1 MSVKE
6 KFLDYVSYDT
16 QSDSSSTTMPSTMKQ
31 KLLAQHLAD
40 EMVAMGIEDAHMD
53 EWGYVYGTIPANCE
67 KKNVIGFIAH
77 MDTAEEVSGANV
89 KARVIENYD
98 GEDIVL
104 NKELGI
110 VTDVENFPILK
121 KFKGK
126 TLIVTDGTTLLG
138 ADDKAG
144 VAEIM
149 QAAEDIIK
157 NNLPH
162 GEIHIAF
169 TPDEEI
175 GAGPNKF
182 DVKGFGCDFAY
193 TLDGGELGGLDYENF
208 NGTSADV
215 EITGRSVHPGSAK
228 NAMKNAQN
236 IAIEFHNALPYYDR
250 PEYTENREGFYHL
263 CSMEG
268 DVTGA
273 KLGYIVRDHSAESF
287 AARKETMRH
296 IAKLL
301 NEKYGEGTVEL
312 ELKDSYFSMLEK
324 IKPHF
329 HLVENARAA
338 IRKAGLEPLETP
350 IRGGTDGATLS
361 YMGLP
366 CPNLG
371 TGGFNYHGPCEGI
384 TVEAM
389 DKATEILLNLADIYK
404 DVQ

>member
-1 MSVKE
+1 MKREISCGAVIARQTENGREILLIRHVNGGHWAFPKGHME
-6 KFLDYVSYDT
+6 GNETESETALREIREETGLTVTLDTGFRAVVTYSPKPDT

-31 KLLAQHLAD
+31 KLLAQHLAN

-67 KKNVIGFIAH
+67 KKNVVGFIAH

-175 GAGPNKF
+175 GAGPDKF

-228 NAMKNAQN
+228 NKMINASRVAM
-236 IAIEFHNALPYYDR
+236 EFASLLPSR
-250 PEYTENREGFYHL
+250 EVPENTEGYEGPTSTHRVANVCL
-263 CSMEG
+263 R
-268 DVTGA
+268 V
-273 KLGYIVRDHSAESF
+273 
-287 AARKETMRH
+287 
-296 IAKLL
+296 
-301 NEKYGEGTVEL
+301 
-312 ELKDSYFSMLEK
+312 
-324 IKPHF
+324 
-329 HLVENARAA
+329 
-338 IRKAGLEPLETP
+338 
-350 IRGGTDGATLS
+350 
-361 YMGLP
+361 
-366 CPNLG
+366 
-371 TGGFNYHGPCEGI
+371 
-384 TVEAM
+384 
-389 DKATEILLNLADIYK
+389 
-404 DVQ
+404 

>member
-67 KKNVIGFIAH
+67 KKNVVGFIAH

-98 GEDIVL
+98 GENIVL

-110 VTDVENFPILK
+110 VTDVENFPVLK

-175 GAGPNKF
+175 GAGPDKF

-228 NAMKNAQN
+228 NKMINASRVAM
-236 IAIEFHNALPYYDR
+236 EFASLLPSR
-250 PEYTENREGFYHL
+250 EVPENTEGYEGFAHL
-263 CSMEG
+263 NNMEG
-268 DVTGA
+268 DVEHA
-273 KLGYIVRDHSAESF
+273 HLHYIIRDHDRDLLE
-287 AARKETMRH
+287 ARKDKFNLAAEFINR
-296 IAKLL
+296 
-301 NEKYGEGTVEL
+301 KYGL
-312 ELKDSYFSMLEK
+312 ELVKVTLKDAYSNMKEMIL
-324 IKPHF
+324 PHQEI
-329 HLVENARAA
+329 LDVARAA
-338 IRKAGLEPLETP
+338 MRKNGVEPVTTP
-350 IRGGTDGATLS
+350 IRGGTDGARLS
-361 YMGLP
+361 FMGLP
-366 CPNLG
+366 CPNLC
-371 TGGFNYHGPCEGI
+371 TGGELAHGRNEFAVLEEMETI
-384 TVEAM
+384 VEIVKSIA
-389 DKATEILLNLADIYK
+389 EL
-404 DVQ
+404 VE

>member
-67 KKNVIGFIAH
+67 KKNVVGFIAH

-157 NNLPH
+157 TTSPTAKFISHLPRTRKSAQAR
-162 GEIHIAF
+162 ISS
-169 TPDEEI
+169 
-175 GAGPNKF
+175 
-182 DVKGFGCDFAY
+182 
-193 TLDGGELGGLDYENF
+193 
-208 NGTSADV
+208 TSRASAA
-215 EITGRSVHPGSAK
+215 ISPTRSTAASLA
-228 NAMKNAQN
+228 ASIMKTSTAPPPMWR
-236 IAIEFHNALPYYDR
+236 LP
-250 PEYTENREGFYHL
+250 
-263 CSMEG
+263 
-268 DVTGA
+268 
-273 KLGYIVRDHSAESF
+273 AE
-287 AARKETMRH
+287 AC
-296 IAKLL
+296 I
-301 NEKYGEGTVEL
+301 
-312 ELKDSYFSMLEK
+312 
-324 IKPHF
+324 
-329 HLVENARAA
+329 RAA
-338 IRKAGLEPLETP
+338 QRT
-350 IRGGTDGATLS
+350 R
-361 YMGLP
+361 
-366 CPNLG
+366 
-371 TGGFNYHGPCEGI
+371 
-384 TVEAM
+384 
-389 DKATEILLNLADIYK
+389 
-404 DVQ
+404 

>member
-1 MSVKE
+1 
-6 KFLDYVSYDT
+6 
-16 QSDSSSTTMPSTMKQ
+16 
-31 KLLAQHLAD
+31 
-40 EMVAMGIEDAHMD
+40 
-53 EWGYVYGTIPANCE
+53 
-67 KKNVIGFIAH
+67 
-77 MDTAEEVSGANV
+77 
-89 KARVIENYD
+89 
-98 GEDIVL
+98 
-104 NKELGI
+104 
-110 VTDVENFPILK
+110 
-121 KFKGK
+121 
-126 TLIVTDGTTLLG
+126 
-138 ADDKAG
+138 
-144 VAEIM
+144 
-149 QAAEDIIK
+149 
-157 NNLPH
+157 
-162 GEIHIAF
+162 
-169 TPDEEI
+169 
-175 GAGPNKF
+175 
-182 DVKGFGCDFAY
+182 
-193 TLDGGELGGLDYENF
+193 
-208 NGTSADV
+208 
-215 EITGRSVHPGSAK
+215 
-228 NAMKNAQN
+228 
-236 IAIEFHNALPYYDR
+236 
-250 PEYTENREGFYHL
+250 
-263 CSMEG
+263 MEG

-384 TVEAM
+384 TGEAM